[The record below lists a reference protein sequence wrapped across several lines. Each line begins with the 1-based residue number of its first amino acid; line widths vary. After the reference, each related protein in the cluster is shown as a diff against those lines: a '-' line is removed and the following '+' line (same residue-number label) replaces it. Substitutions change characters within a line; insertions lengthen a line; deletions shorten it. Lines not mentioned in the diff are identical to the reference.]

1 MDYKKKLQEL
11 WDTDRSYQ
19 KLTEVSFNTVG
30 IRGIKSVTIDF
41 SYPITAIAGA
51 NGIGKTTILQT
62 LACLFHNIDE
72 NHKPYRFSN
81 SKTQLSY
88 YTFADFFITTRGEH
102 KGLGAILDFK
112 YIKQGIAKTDYTIKK
127 ISRWGNYERRPN
139 RNIDFLG
146 ISRVLPAYE
155 FAYFKSTFSGDF
167 TIAESI
173 VLTPEEKQAISN
185 ITSKNLTSIHE
196 ESCDKIQN
204 FKLSRIASDGI
215 NYTSFNMGAGEEVA
229 ITLISRISKLPPGS
243 LVLIE
248 EIELGLHPKA
258 QKALIEALM
267 KIVKEKKLQLVFTTH
282 SPYIFDILPPKA
294 KLLLKKVSNELKVI
308 QAPSN
313 SMAFIELTG
322 DDQKDLTIYVEDEIA
337 KQLIERLFNV
347 SISKRIQIID
357 VGSKEN
363 VIRMTSAHHINPE
376 LGIAIGILD
385 GDVTDSEIRGWCSK
399 YMLRNG
405 ETCTD
410 EEFLLRRS
418 NYFTKLPSSDAP
430 EKYILRLIQ
439 TDNNFILDIDDSDEF
454 SDFICNQID
463 ISEDHHALFFKISQY
478 LSKDV
483 EGVKIDILRYIS
495 KNYRDKFQSIIDLV
509 SVKLEI
515 LNV

>member
-1 MDYKKKLQEL
+1 M

-19 KLTEVSFNTVG
+19 RLTKIFFNDIG
-30 IRGIKSVTIDF
+30 IRGIKNVTIDF

-62 LACLFHNIDE
+62 LACLFHNKDE
-72 NHKPYRFSN
+72 DYKPYRFSN

-88 YTFADFFITTRGEH
+88 YTFADFFVTSRGED
-102 KGLGAILDFK
+102 KGLGAILDFQF
-112 YIKQGIAKTDYTIKK
+112 IKPDIAKTDYTIKK

-167 TIAESI
+167 TIAEST

-215 NYTSFNMGAGEEVA
+215 SYTSFNMGAGEEVA
-229 ITLISRISKLPPGS
+229 ITLISRINKLPIGS

-258 QKALIEALM
+258 QKALIEALI

-337 KQLIERLFNV
+337 KQLVESLFNV
-347 SISKRIQIID
+347 SVSKRIQIID

-363 VIRMTSAHHINPE
+363 VVRMTSAHYINSE
-376 LGIAIGILD
+376 LGQAIGIPD
-385 GDVTDSEIRGWCSK
+385 GDATDSEIKGWCSK
-399 YMLRNG
+399 FMLRSG

-410 EEFLLRRS
+410 EEFSLRHS
-418 NYFTKLPSSDAP
+418 DYFTKLPSNNAP
-430 EKYILRLIQ
+430 EKYILGLIQ
-439 TDNNFILDIDDSDEF
+439 ADEHFISDIDDSEEF
-454 SDFICNQID
+454 SDFIRNQID
-463 ISEDHHALFFKISQY
+463 ISEDHHALFFKIAQF
-478 LSKDV
+478 LSKDI
-483 EGVKIDILRYIS
+483 EGIKRDILRYIG
-495 KNYRDKFQSIIDLV
+495 KNYKDSFQFIINLV
-509 SVKLEI
+509 NIKLGVVSE
-515 LNV
+515 